1 MQYVSDAVA
10 ARMTWR
16 AAIARR
22 CVRAD
27 TPLAREIAD
36 VQGCR
41 HEEGSGIVD
50 IPAAGDWGPATPE
63 LVSQVQL
70 RLRGGGV
77 LLHSEYALSD
87 ASGSRVVSL
96 EAAVLSPAE
105 AQGLR

>member
-27 TPLAREIAD
+27 TLLAREIAD

-50 IPAAGDWGPATPE
+50 IPAAGDWRFTPE
-63 LVSQVQL
+63 IVSQVQL